1 MFRRKTFYLLAILCT
16 LLVAACTRGISKQAR
31 SRVTYAGTF
40 STLQG
45 KPDDYLGEVV
55 LFGGKIIETKVNT
68 KYSEITV
75 LQLPLGGGDRPR
87 LEDQSGGRFLIR
99 SEQLLD
105 PAVYTEGTAITVVGK
120 VIGSEARKVGEYK
133 YDYPVLEPIQ
143 IKLWH
148 KEKDGGPD
156 VHFGIGVFKTF

>member
-1 MFRRKTFYLLAILCT
+1 MLRRKTFHLLGILCI
-16 LLVAACTRGISKQAR
+16 LLVAACAKGISKEAR
-31 SRVTYAGTF
+31 SQVNYSGTF
-40 STLQG
+40 SALQE
-45 KPDDYLGEVV
+45 KPDDYVGEVV

-87 LEDQSGGRFLIR
+87 LEDQSKGRFLIR
-99 SEQLLD
+99 SAQLLD
-105 PAVYTEGTAITVVGK
+105 PAVYTQGTAITVVGK
-120 VIGSEARKVGEYK
+120 LIGSEVRKVGEYN

-143 IKLWH
+143 IKLWP

-156 VHFGIGVFKTF
+156 VHFGIGVFKGF